1 MKKLFTICLLLLAI
15 ISYSYAE
22 KVDVK
27 KAMSVAQNFLT
38 QTRTDGNSINL
49 TLAHAYEINIPS
61 DFVPEIIET
70 IPLLYIFDIGDENG
84 IILVSGD
91 DVSSPILGYT
101 NSGNFDAGK
110 LPFSFKKWIEG
121 YKSQIYYAIENNME
135 AIPSVESLW
144 ITLING
150 DLMNSN
156 IDNTQLNP
164 LCTTTW
170 DQSPYYNAMCPGG
183 SVTGC
188 VATAMAQVMKYW
200 NHPAQGTGMHSY
212 NHDVYGTLTA
222 NFGATTYQWS
232 SMPNSISS
240 NNDAIAT
247 LMYQCG
253 VSVDMGYSPDESGAW
268 VVEDDSP
275 VCSESAFKNY
285 FGYSSSLHG
294 EKRENYSTSQW
305 LQMMYAD
312 LDAGRPLVYAGF
324 GGGGGHCFV
333 CDGYN
338 SGDFFHFNWGW
349 GGYHDGYFHIDALNP
364 GGTGTGGGTGGYNS
378 GHQAIFGMIPETSTS
393 TDDLRLYNQSIV
405 VSPSN
410 ISYLQAFTVTADIGN
425 FGQNSFTGEFAAF
438 IFDNNG
444 NVIDDVQTFSG
455 TINSMEWNTTSY
467 VTNGLST
474 ILPGNYTIGVYYRP
488 SGGNWIRVADGD
500 YSNTASLTV
509 GNVSDIELYSVM
521 NISCGTTITKNEA
534 FNVVVDIGNYGTSN
548 FYGSFDISLYNLEGY
563 FVETIQTL
571 SSTSLQ
577 SGYYINKM
585 FSTSGVN
592 VEPGSYLLAMQHK
605 PDGGSWTVTGS
616 SSYPNP
622 IQVIVRAPGEV
633 ADIYEP
639 NDQESNATSLS
650 VNFVGNNASVYT
662 TGSNSD
668 NGSDYDYYSI
678 NLPSGYDYVISARA
692 HDSYNSGNGQTYT
705 NDVLWSYYN
714 GTSWS
719 IAYDDI
725 MLGSILVNNGGV
737 VKFLTAPYFLG
748 GTGTYLLD
756 IQIIRT
762 PLGIDDIIV
771 PKGFTIYPNPVV
783 SLLNLD
789 IENNAKVNRVQVSG
803 ISGSLVMNI
812 DELEYHGNNISIP
825 VDHLGVGTYIV
836 SVSTE
841 ENVWHRKFIKTE

>member
-121 YKSQIYYAIENNME
+121 YKSQIYYAIENNMD

-577 SGYYINKM
+577 SGYYINKL
-585 FSTSGVN
+585 FSTSGVS

-605 PDGGSWTVTGS
+605 PDGGSWTVSGS

>member
-121 YKSQIYYAIENNME
+121 YKSQIYYAIENNMD

-393 TDDLRLYNQSIV
+393 TDDLRLYNQSII

-605 PDGGSWTVTGS
+605 PDGGSWTVSGS

>member
-121 YKSQIYYAIENNME
+121 YKSQIYYAIENNMD